1 MKLFFHYCLPGF
13 NNCYILGTDETDLP
27 NEGAS
32 RQKAHEV
39 LLQTP
44 LRETASHEET
54 SRETPPHDAIIIDPG
69 VMDEEI
75 LTFIERNDYT
85 LRGVLLTHDHRNHV
99 RGLRT
104 LKRIYNA
111 EIYAVNPLIL
121 DQRATLIRDGD
132 ILFIGPFRIEVI
144 SVPGHSS
151 DSAVFKVGNLLFTG
165 DAISAGLVGT
175 TASSYGAAVQMTA
188 LRSKLLSLPG
198 DFTVLPGHGPPT
210 SLEAE
215 RRFNAG
221 VQMFEQRSRHRPSF
235 TLEIFE

>member
-1 MKLFFHYCLPGF
+1 MKLFFRYCLPGF
-13 NNCYILGTDETDLP
+13 NNCYILGTDTMDLP
-27 NEGAS
+27 YEGAS
-32 RQKAHEV
+32 REKARRTSHRKTE
-39 LLQTP
+39 
-44 LRETASHEET
+44 SHEAVPKE
-54 SRETPPHDAIIIDPG
+54 AIIIDPG

-75 LTFIERNDYT
+75 LNFIEHNDYT

-104 LKRIYNA
+104 LKRIYDA

-121 DQRATLIRDGD
+121 DQPATLIRDGD

-151 DSAVFKVGNLLFTG
+151 DSAVFKVGNILFTG

-175 TASSYGAAVQMTA
+175 TASSYGAAIQMTA
-188 LRSKLLSLPG
+188 LRSKILSLPG
-198 DFTVLPGHGPPT
+198 DFTILPGHGPPT

-215 RRFNAG
+215 RRFNVG
-221 VQMFEQRSRHRPSF
+221 VQLFEQRPKQRPSF